1 LSSVIIRSV
10 DAPSVEVMSDW
21 ELSTVRKALGTF
33 HRSSG
38 AIDLVRSSCNA
49 ACRRKRKFQLLAE
62 ALDIR

>member
-1 LSSVIIRSV
+1 
-10 DAPSVEVMSDW
+10 VEVMSDW

-49 ACRRKRKFQLLAE
+49 ACRRTRKFQLLPE